1 MAGKFKFTTNS
12 LILHNRQF
20 IILKLQTEVCN
31 FDPFFSL
38 QINKQLQ
45 NVGKNFGN
53 TDDIYG
59 AYKALIQLQM
69 TYKLDTYKM
78 AKGQLEHKGVL
89 YQG

>member
-1 MAGKFKFTTNS
+1 M
-12 LILHNRQF
+12 H
-20 IILKLQTEVCN
+20 KLM
-31 FDPFFSL
+31 
-38 QINKQLQ
+38 Q
-45 NVGKNFGN
+45 NVGKNFAN

-78 AKGQLEHKGVL
+78 AKGQLEYKGEL

>member
-1 MAGKFKFTTNS
+1 M
-12 LILHNRQF
+12 
-20 IILKLQTEVCN
+20 LKLQKYAISI
-31 FDPFFSL
+31 FFPL

-45 NVGKNFGN
+45 NVGKNFAN

-78 AKGQLEHKGVL
+78 AKGQLEYRGVL
-89 YQG
+89 YQGC